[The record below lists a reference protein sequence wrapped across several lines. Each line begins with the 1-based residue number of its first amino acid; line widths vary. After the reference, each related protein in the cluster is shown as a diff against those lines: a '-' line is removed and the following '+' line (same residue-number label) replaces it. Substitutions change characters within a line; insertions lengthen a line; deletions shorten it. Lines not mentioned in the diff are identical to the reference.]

1 MQYSYMAYQI
11 HVTYSFAREKCSR
24 ADMCIA
30 IVQPLIQDIALLRY
44 EVMPGT
50 IKRITD
56 ISGTLKA
63 ILFGDWFFILG
74 VINQVHIQCQSFV
87 AKTKIFLNNFGILFI
102 MCPSFCVPQRP
113 KAPTTNAASQCI
125 LISTKLQFCRFNVN
139 FRP

>member
-1 MQYSYMAYQI
+1 MYGTRRRRKKNENDMHYSYMAYQI

-63 ILFGDWFFILG
+63 IMFREWLYFGRNKSGTYTVSKLCCQNQNFFEQFWYKWF
-74 VINQVHIQCQSFV
+74 S
-87 AKTKIFLNNFGILFI
+87 
-102 MCPSFCVPQRP
+102 
-113 KAPTTNAASQCI
+113 
-125 LISTKLQFCRFNVN
+125 VN
-139 FRP
+139 I

>member
-1 MQYSYMAYQI
+1 MYGTRRRKKENDMHYSYMAYQI

-30 IVQPLIQDIALLRY
+30 IVPPLIQDIALLRY

-63 ILFGDWFFILG
+63 ILFGMVQEMVLFWAR
-74 VINQVHIQCQSFV
+74 VINQV
-87 AKTKIFLNNFGILFI
+87 
-102 MCPSFCVPQRP
+102 P
-113 KAPTTNAASQCI
+113 
-125 LISTKLQFCRFNVN
+125 
-139 FRP
+139 

>member
-1 MQYSYMAYQI
+1 MEQEGEEKKNENDMHYSYMAYQI

-63 ILFGDWFFILG
+63 ILFGMVQGMVLFWAIYSVKSLLPKPKP
-74 VINQVHIQCQSFV
+74 N
-87 AKTKIFLNNFGILFI
+87 IFLE
-102 MCPSFCVPQRP
+102 
-113 KAPTTNAASQCI
+113 
-125 LISTKLQFCRFNVN
+125 QFLYKWFSVN
-139 FRP
+139 I

>member
-1 MQYSYMAYQI
+1 MEQEGEKNENDMHYSYMAYQI

-30 IVQPLIQDIALLRY
+30 IVPPLIQDIALLRY

-63 ILFGDWFFILG
+63 ILFGM
-74 VINQVHIQCQSFV
+74 VQRM
-87 AKTKIFLNNFGILFI
+87 ILFW
-102 MCPSFCVPQRP
+102 
-113 KAPTTNAASQCI
+113 A
-125 LISTKLQFCRFNVN
+125 
-139 FRP
+139 

>member
-1 MQYSYMAYQI
+1 MEQEGEKRENDMHYSYMAYQI

-30 IVQPLIQDIALLRY
+30 IVPPLIQDIALLRY

-63 ILFGDWFFILG
+63 ILFGMVQEMVLFWARNKSG
-74 VINQVHIQCQSFV
+74 TINNNIQCQSFV
-87 AKTKIFLNNFGILFI
+87 AKTKSKTKFFWNNFGINGFL
-102 MCPSFCVPQRP
+102 
-113 KAPTTNAASQCI
+113 
-125 LISTKLQFCRFNVN
+125 STSKLT
-139 FRP
+139 

>member
-1 MQYSYMAYQI
+1 MYGTRRRKKENDMHYSYMAYQI

-30 IVQPLIQDIALLRY
+30 IVPPLIQDIALLRY

-63 ILFGDWFFILG
+63 ILLGMVQGIVGFILG
-74 VINQVHIQCQSFV
+74 AINQV
-87 AKTKIFLNNFGILFI
+87 
-102 MCPSFCVPQRP
+102 P
-113 KAPTTNAASQCI
+113 
-125 LISTKLQFCRFNVN
+125 
-139 FRP
+139 

>member
-1 MQYSYMAYQI
+1 MHYSYMAYQI

-30 IVQPLIQDIALLRY
+30 IVPPLIQDIALLRY

-63 ILFGDWFFILG
+63 ILFGMVQGIFFHFGSNKSGIM
-74 VINQVHIQCQSFV
+74 NNNTQCQSFV
-87 AKTKIFLNNFGILFI
+87 AETKTNFF
-102 MCPSFCVPQRP
+102 
-113 KAPTTNAASQCI
+113 
-125 LISTKLQFCRFNVN
+125 
-139 FRP
+139 